1 MDQQKI
7 GKLIANCRKE
17 QQLTQEQL
25 AQKLNISKNAV
36 SKWERGINLPDVSLM
51 LELCQILKISL
62 NELFLGEKILEEEF
76 KEVAEKNL
84 FVSLENSTFTLKEKI
99 DFFKKK
105 WKKDHLSSII
115 LSFISWIVLM
125 ISLYLQNVDFY
136 LIATIASLLA
146 LLFYIIFYN
155 RMMAYVENNAYR
167 KNKPIK

>member
-84 FVSLENSTFTLKEKI
+84 FESLENSTFTLKEKI

-146 LLFYIIFYN
+146 LLFYIIF
-155 RMMAYVENNAYR
+155 RSF
-167 KNKPIK
+167 